1 MTDDDGT
8 GPVPARVPYAGTR
21 NALMSIGAFY
31 VSRFLAV
38 LLRAALTPVAEGV
51 MSSDSLRQALLTPF
65 VTSVSHALAAA
76 AAGAGVVWLVDASNA
91 SARWRWAAIPA
102 ALWFVAS
109 LDDVTISAPGWV
121 HLVTQIIAAAL
132 PSIVCLAAGHL
143 ADWHRARAE

>member
-1 MTDDDGT
+1 
-8 GPVPARVPYAGTR
+8 
-21 NALMSIGAFY
+21 MSIGMFY

-51 MSSDSLRQALLTPF
+51 MSADGLRQVLLTPF

-76 AAGAGVVWLVDASNA
+76 AAGAGVVWLVDASAA

-102 ALWFVAS
+102 ALWFLAS